1 MNALWWSCCSTAVL
15 SGAVGFL
22 SYRYFGLRRLAD
34 RRLNLVRR
42 LIDHSY
48 QHAHQPLTFLHKFNE
63 EVGAQRLL
71 EAKIVPMPRR
81 AATRSAKESEV
92 FLCRLIDAGFSRREV
107 CVIFGLKNI
116 GSLYVKYHRIKKKL
130 RAL

>member
-1 MNALWWSCCSTAVL
+1 MNALWCCLTVVL
-15 SGAVGFL
+15 LGLVGVL
-22 SYRYFGLRRLAD
+22 AYEYLGLRRLAD
-34 RRLNLVRR
+34 RRLELVRR

-48 QHAHQPLTFLHKFNE
+48 QYAHQPLTFVHKFNE
-63 EVGAQRLL
+63 EVCVQRLL
-71 EAKIVPMPRR
+71 EAKIVPMPRH